1 MFHHVL
7 VYMGHLY
14 SKLQKSLKPTP
25 KKLQK
30 HQKIFDVDIDNNVYL
45 ELVLLPHVLPLTVH
59 LEILNAGWVE
69 GTISRLF
76 YYLFFK
82 PPFSVKVRG
91 VGGLGGQQDFSFS
104 PGPLGTN

>member
-1 MFHHVL
+1 
-7 VYMGHLY
+7 MGLLY

-30 HQKIFDVDIDNNVYL
+30 HPRIFDVDIDNDVYL

-82 PPFSVKVRG
+82 PPFSVKSQG
-91 VGGLGGQQDFSFS
+91 GGWVGWPTGF
-104 PGPLGTN
+104 